1 MQNTVQAKPIAPY
14 LGGKSKLAKTICSI
28 IDNTEHKTY
37 AEPFVGMGGILFRKE
52 KPAKAEIINDY
63 NYEVFTLFRV
73 LQRHYDEFLNQLE
86 YINHSRNHFKYL
98 KDLNPTH
105 LTDIERA
112 ARFYYLLRAS
122 FGAMAS
128 TYGVDKTRPDRFNIN
143 KYKKDLAHTVN
154 RLRSVAMENL
164 DFEDFIK
171 KYDSKDT
178 LFYLDPPYY
187 GCENDYGKELF
198 RREDFER
205 IRSTLD
211 SIQGKFIL
219 SLNDLP
225 PVREIFKGYYIKE
238 VELLYTVAKNGNK
251 KAKEVII
258 SNYPLD

>member
-1 MQNTVQAKPIAPY
+1 MQNTNKVKPIAPY
-14 LGGKSKLAKTICSI
+14 LGGKSKLSKIICPI
-28 IDNTEHKTY
+28 IDNTEHKIY

-52 KPAKAEIINDY
+52 KPAKSEIINDY

-73 LQRHYDEFLNQLE
+73 LQRHYDEFLRQLE
-86 YINHSRNHFKYL
+86 YVNQSRNHFKYIKAL
-98 KDLNPTH
+98 DTKH

-112 ARFYYLLRAS
+112 CRFYYLLRAS
-122 FGAMAS
+122 FGGMAQS
-128 TYGVDKTRPDRFNIN
+128 YGADKTRAARYNLDNH
-143 KYKKDLAHTVN
+143 KKDLAHTVN
-154 RLRSVAMENL
+154 RLRRVAMENL
-164 DFEDFIK
+164 DFEEFIK

-198 RREDFER
+198 KRDDFER
-205 IRSTLD
+205 LRATLD
-211 SIQGKFIL
+211 NIQGKFIL

-238 VELLYTVAKNGNK
+238 VELLYTVTQGKPT

-258 SNYPLD
+258 SNYPID